1 MKPSD
6 FAAIVVDRIC
16 PTALKE
22 KPGFLN
28 VAGKFVDDELSQLRH
43 RVENLLAIL
52 PAKFPDGSQGDRIV
66 KELRDCLSHY
76 MPNE

>member
-6 FAAIVVDRIC
+6 FAVNVVDRIC

-28 VAGKFVDDELSQLRH
+28 VAGKFVDDELFQLRH
-43 RVENLLAIL
+43 RVENLLEIL
-52 PAKFPDGSQGDRIV
+52 PGKFPDGSTGDRIV
-66 KELRDCLSHY
+66 KDLEDWLKHY
-76 MPNE
+76 TPNE